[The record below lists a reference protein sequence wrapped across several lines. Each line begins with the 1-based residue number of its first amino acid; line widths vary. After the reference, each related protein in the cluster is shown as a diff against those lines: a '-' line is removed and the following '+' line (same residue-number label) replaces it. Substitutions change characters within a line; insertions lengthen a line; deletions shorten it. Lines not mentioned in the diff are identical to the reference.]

1 MVIFMEKTLLEK
13 VETIAKSC
21 AEKLH
26 MEIISVDYVK
36 EFGARIL
43 RIIAAKEPYM
53 TIDDS
58 SDLNRLISDELDR
71 VDLIQEQYYLEVAS
85 EGLEKELKTD
95 QDMEK
100 ALGKYICI
108 KTYEKIE
115 GKKEIYG
122 DLIRYDSNVVVINAD
137 FKGISRE
144 MDIERSKI
152 NMMHMA
158 VKF

>member
-1 MVIFMEKTLLEK
+1 MEKTLLEK

-26 MEIISVDYVK
+26 MEIVSVDYVK

-43 RIIAAKEPYM
+43 RIIATKEPYM

-58 SDLNRLISDELDR
+58 SELNRLISDELDR

-122 DLIRYDSNVVVINAD
+122 DLISYDNDRVVINAD
-137 FKGISRE
+137 MKGISRQTE
-144 MDIERSKI
+144 IERSKI
-152 NMMHMA
+152 NLIRTA